1 MIDRTDCFA
10 RRKSVETLKG
20 QAECSAL
27 FSKSCEN
34 CKFYKN
40 NITRKSIERDIQNYY
55 SVKGIHKN
63 EY

>member
-27 FSKSCEN
+27 FSKTCEN

-40 NITRKSIERDIQNYY
+40 DISRKDIEHDIEKYSSI
-55 SVKGIHKN
+55 KGIKKN